1 MASDIS
7 RVKIFKLVMRD
18 FDVQGSITNVLKVNR
33 LIAQAAREVG
43 VASPLLDV
51 CHALF
56 GETQALGHGQS
67 DMAAVVYALEARADS
82 GK

>member
-33 LIAQAAREVG
+33 LIA
-43 VASPLLDV
+43 
-51 CHALF
+51 
-56 GETQALGHGQS
+56 
-67 DMAAVVYALEARADS
+67 
-82 GK
+82 